1 MEHLEKQEMFTL
13 YNEIEMPT
21 VYTLYDMEH
30 RGIRV
35 DRKALD
41 DYSVKLQSRIDDLYT
56 DIIGY
61 AGKEFNINSP
71 KQLGVIY
78 LKIWDFPVARRQDRI
93 QHQR

>member
-1 MEHLEKQEMFTL
+1 MRDL
-13 YNEIEMPT
+13 YANG
-21 VYTLYDMEH
+21 YTLYDMEH

-41 DYSVKLQSRIDDLYT
+41 DYSVKLQSRIDELHT

-71 KQLGVIY
+71 KQLGVI
-78 LKIWDFPVARRQDRI
+78 LFEDMGIFLLWQEDQD
-93 QHQR
+93 QYSSNT